1 MPVERKNETNKQD
14 RRKTIMTD
22 KINELKALIETI
34 AEDSPLRKQLQN
46 ALDEEMGRMG
56 EKTDGMSGESS
67 APDAEEA
74 STAESVA
81 GTEESA
87 PLTLERLDEI
97 CKNLETALEEME
109 KSNPSTLTGKL
120 EKLMEDDEFITAS
133 AGFVLG
139 AAVTGLSALAICA
152 LKR

>member
-1 MPVERKNETNKQD
+1 
-14 RRKTIMTD
+14 MTD
-22 KINELKALIETI
+22 KINELKALIEAI

-56 EKTDGMSGESS
+56 EKTDGVSGESS

-74 STAESVA
+74 SAAESVA

-87 PLTLERLDEI
+87 PPTSEEQEEI
-97 CKNLETALEEME
+97 IKNLETALEEME